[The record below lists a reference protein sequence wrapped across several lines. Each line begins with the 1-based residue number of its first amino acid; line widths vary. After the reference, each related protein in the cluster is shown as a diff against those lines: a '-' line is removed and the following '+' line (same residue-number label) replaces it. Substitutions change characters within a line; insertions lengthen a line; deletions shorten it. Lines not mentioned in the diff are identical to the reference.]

1 MMNARTYYV
10 RSLLLP
16 LVAAAVAGL
25 LGLVVGESSGAAP
38 VLGIVTWSGLIGG
51 LPYVLVAGGI
61 VWWSRRRSARELR
74 RAIWLAPL
82 LMVPVLLF
90 PLVVYSLVARGGAS
104 ADRFAGSMLFLGAMV
119 LLFGYG
125 YVALVELGA
134 LVGRRLG
141 VVAPPPA
148 A

>member
-1 MMNARTYYV
+1 MNARTYYV

-16 LVAAAVAGL
+16 LLAAAAAGL
-25 LGLVVGESSGAAP
+25 LGLILGESSGAAP
-38 VLGIVTWSGLIGG
+38 LLGIVMWSGLVGG
-51 LPYVLVAGGI
+51 LPYLLVAGGI
-61 VWWSRRRSARELR
+61 LWWSRHRSVAQLR

-82 LMVPVLLF
+82 LMVPVLLL
-90 PLVVYSLVARGGAS
+90 PLVVYSVVARGGAS
-104 ADRFAGSMLFLGAMV
+104 ADRFAGSILFLGAMV

-125 YVALVELGA
+125 YVALVEAGA

-141 VVAPPPA
+141 VVAPTPA